1 MDAATIGAMIA
12 LVGVLSGS
20 VVAYLGKRGENAN
33 VRMVAEMDQVQEER
47 DNMRGQ
53 RDALQTQ
60 IGQKDT
66 RIEELLVQRLED
78 RETIARLRITIVES
92 GGDPS

>member
-1 MDAATIGAMIA
+1 
-12 LVGVLSGS
+12 

-78 RETIARLRITIVES
+78 RETIARLRITIVELR
-92 GGDPS
+92 GDPS